1 MPRPETD
8 IEATRIRI
16 MDAADRI
23 IQERGAISFTMT
35 DLATAVGMSP
45 SNLYRFF
52 ESKDALAE
60 AMAGEWFAELL
71 VIMEGLVSADMP
83 VEEKLYQF
91 FAKRVVI
98 KRARYEEDPELFESY
113 MELGDEHFEVI
124 KGYVDLADHYMA
136 SILAEAMEK
145 GYFKGLELDTVVSLV
160 NTMVQPFCNPRLM
173 MQMMHLA
180 TEERLR
186 IVIGTILNGMQAREP
201 QAREPQARAKPG
213 LHIAS

>member
-8 IEATRIRI
+8 IAAMRSRII
-16 MDAADRI
+16 AAADHM

-71 VIMEGLVSADMP
+71 VIMEELVSADMP

-98 KRARYEEDPELFESY
+98 KRARYEDDPELFESY

-136 SILAEAMEK
+136 SILAEAMES
-145 GYFKGLELDTVVSLV
+145 GYFKGLELDAVVSLV
-160 NTMVQPFCNPRLM
+160 NTMIQPFCNPRLM

-186 IVIGTILNGMQAREP
+186 IVINTILNGLRADVEP
-201 QAREPQARAKPG
+201 VTIRPE
-213 LHIAS
+213 LHVAS

>member
-8 IEATRIRI
+8 IAATRLRI
-16 MDAADRI
+16 IAAADRM
-23 IQERGAISFTMT
+23 IQEKGAISFTMS
-35 DLATAVGMSP
+35 DLAPAVGMSP

-52 ESKDALAE
+52 ENKDALAE

-71 VIMEGLVSADMP
+71 VIMEELVSADIP

-98 KRARYEEDPELFESY
+98 KRARYEDDPELFESY
-113 MELGDEHFEVI
+113 MELGDEHFDVI

-145 GYFKGLELDTVVSLV
+145 GYFKGLELDAVVSLV
-160 NTMVQPFCNPRLM
+160 NTMMQPFCNPQLM

-186 IVIGTILNGMQAREP
+186 IVVNTIFKGLQADDGRVVT
-201 QAREPQARAKPG
+201 KPG
-213 LHIAS
+213 LHVAS

>member
-8 IEATRIRI
+8 IEATRGKI

-23 IQERGAISFTMT
+23 IQDRGAISFTMT

-52 ESKDALAE
+52 ENKDALAE

-71 VIMEGLVSADMP
+71 VIMEELVSADMP

-91 FAKRVVI
+91 FARRVVI
-98 KRARYEEDPELFESY
+98 KRARYEDDPELFEAY

-186 IVIGTILNGMQAREP
+186 IVIDTILNGMRVGEANVRS
-201 QAREPQARAKPG
+201 KPG

>member
-8 IEATRIRI
+8 IAATRSKII
-16 MDAADRI
+16 AAADQM
-23 IQERGAISFTMT
+23 IQEKGAISFTMS
-35 DLATAVGMSP
+35 DLAIAVGMSP

-52 ESKDALAE
+52 ENKDALAE

-71 VIMEGLVSADMP
+71 VIMEDLVSAEMP

-98 KRARYEEDPELFESY
+98 KRARYEDDPELFESY

-136 SILAEAMEK
+136 TILAEAMEK
-145 GYFKGLELDTVVSLV
+145 GYFKGLELDAVVSLV
-160 NTMVQPFCNPRLM
+160 NTMMQPFCNPTLM

-186 IVIGTILNGMQAREP
+186 IVINTILSGLKADEEQAVI
-201 QAREPQARAKPG
+201 KPE
-213 LHIAS
+213 LHIAG

>member
-8 IEATRIRI
+8 IAATRSRI
-16 MDAADRI
+16 IAAADQM
-23 IQERGAISFTMT
+23 IQDKGAISFTMT

-52 ESKDALAE
+52 ENKDALAE
-60 AMAGEWFAELL
+60 AMAGEWFADLEI
-71 VIMEGLVSADMP
+71 IMEELVSANIP

-91 FAKRVVI
+91 FARRLVV
-98 KRARYEEDPELFESY
+98 KRARFEDDPGLFESY

-136 SILAEAMEK
+136 TILAEAMEN
-145 GYFKGLELDTVVSLV
+145 GYFKGLELDSVVSLV
-160 NTMVQPFCNPRLM
+160 NTMMQPFCNPKLM

-186 IVIGTILNGMQAREP
+186 IVTNTILNGL
-201 QAREPQARAKPG
+201 RAEAKQRAIKPEM
-213 LHIAS
+213 HIAR

>member
-8 IEATRIRI
+8 IAAMRSRII
-16 MDAADRI
+16 AAADQM

-35 DLATAVGMSP
+35 DLASAVGMSP

-71 VIMEGLVSADMP
+71 VIMEDLVSADMP

-98 KRARYEEDPELFESY
+98 KRARYEDDPELFESY

-145 GYFKGLELDTVVSLV
+145 GYFKGLELDAVVSLV
-160 NTMVQPFCNPRLM
+160 NTMMQPFCNPQLM

-186 IVIGTILNGMQAREP
+186 IVINTILSGLKADEEQAVI
-201 QAREPQARAKPG
+201 KPE
-213 LHIAS
+213 LHIAG

>member
-8 IEATRIRI
+8 IEATRTRI
-16 MDAADRI
+16 MEAADQI
-23 IQERGAISFTMT
+23 IQDKGAISFTMT
-35 DLATAVGMSP
+35 DLATAVGMAP

-71 VIMEGLVSADMP
+71 LIMEELVASDMP

-91 FAKRVVI
+91 FAKRLVV
-98 KRARYEEDPELFESY
+98 KRARFEADPGLFESY

-136 SILAEAMEK
+136 SVLAEAMEK
-145 GYFKGLELDTVVSLV
+145 GYFKGLELDAVVSLV
-160 NTMVQPFCNPRLM
+160 NTMMQPFCNPKLM
-173 MQMMHLA
+173 MQFMHLA

-186 IVIGTILNGMQAREP
+186 IVINTILNGLRADEEQTK
-201 QAREPQARAKPG
+201 AKPE
-213 LHIAS
+213 LHVAS

>member
-8 IEATRIRI
+8 IAATRSKII
-16 MDAADRI
+16 AAADHI
-23 IQERGAISFTMT
+23 IQEKGAISFTMS
-35 DLATAVGMSP
+35 DLATATGMSP

-71 VIMEGLVSADMP
+71 VIMEDLVSADMP

-98 KRARYEEDPELFESY
+98 KRARYEDDPELFESY
-113 MELGDEHFEVI
+113 MELGDEHFDVI

-145 GYFKGLELDTVVSLV
+145 GYFKGLELDAVVSLV
-160 NTMVQPFCNPRLM
+160 NTMMQPFCNPQLM

-186 IVIGTILNGMQAREP
+186 IVINTILNGL
-201 QAREPQARAKPG
+201 RADAEQPTAKLE
-213 LHIAS
+213 LHIAG

>member
-8 IEATRIRI
+8 IAATRYRI
-16 MDAADRI
+16 IAAADRM
-23 IQERGAISFTMT
+23 IQEKGAISFTMS

-52 ESKDALAE
+52 ENKDALAE

-71 VIMEGLVSADMP
+71 VIMEELVSADMP

-98 KRARYEEDPELFESY
+98 KRARYEDDPELFESY
-113 MELGDEHFEVI
+113 MELGDEHFDVI

-145 GYFKGLELDTVVSLV
+145 GYFKGLELDAVVSLV
-160 NTMVQPFCNPRLM
+160 NTMMQPFCNPQLM

-186 IVIGTILNGMQAREP
+186 IVINTIFKGLQADNDRLIT
-201 QAREPQARAKPG
+201 KPE
-213 LHIAS
+213 LHVAG

>member
-8 IEATRIRI
+8 IAATRAKII
-16 MDAADRI
+16 AAADKMI
-23 IQERGAISFTMT
+23 EERGAISFTMS
-35 DLATAVGMSP
+35 DLANAVGMAP
-45 SNLYRFF
+45 SSLYRFF
-52 ESKDALAE
+52 ENKDALAE

-71 VIMEGLVSADMP
+71 AIMEELVSADMP

-91 FAKRVVI
+91 FARRVVI
-98 KRARYEEDPELFESY
+98 KRERYEEDPELFESY
-113 MELGDEHFEVI
+113 MELGNEHFEVI

-145 GYFKGLELDTVVSLV
+145 GYFKGLDLDSVVSLV
-160 NTMVQPFCNPRLM
+160 NTMMQPFCNPQLM

-186 IVIGTILNGMQAREP
+186 IVINTILTGLEANSDTVA
-201 QAREPQARAKPG
+201 AKPE
-213 LHIAS
+213 LYVAS

>member
-8 IEATRIRI
+8 IAATRLKII
-16 MDAADRI
+16 AAADRM
-23 IQERGAISFTMT
+23 IQEKGAISFTMS

-52 ESKDALAE
+52 ENKDALAE

-71 VIMEGLVSADMP
+71 VIMEDLVSADMP

-98 KRARYEEDPELFESY
+98 KRARYEDDPELFESY
-113 MELGDEHFEVI
+113 MELGDEHFDVI

-145 GYFKGLELDTVVSLV
+145 GYFKGLELDAVVSLV
-160 NTMVQPFCNPRLM
+160 NTMMQPFCNPQLM

-186 IVIGTILNGMQAREP
+186 IVINTIFKGLQADD
-201 QAREPQARAKPG
+201 ARPITKPE
-213 LHIAS
+213 LHVAS

>member
-8 IEATRIRI
+8 IEATRGKI

-23 IQERGAISFTMT
+23 IQDRGAISFTMT

-52 ESKDALAE
+52 ENKDALAE

-71 VIMEGLVSADMP
+71 VIMEELVSADMP

-91 FAKRVVI
+91 FARRVVI
-98 KRARYEEDPELFESY
+98 KRARYEDDPELFEAY

-136 SILAEAMEK
+136 SILAGAMEK

-186 IVIGTILNGMQAREP
+186 IVIDTILNGMRVGEANVRS
-201 QAREPQARAKPG
+201 KPG

>member
-8 IEATRIRI
+8 IAATRLRI
-16 MDAADRI
+16 IAAADRM

-71 VIMEGLVSADMP
+71 VIMEELVSADMP

-91 FAKRVVI
+91 FAQRVVI
-98 KRARYEEDPELFESY
+98 KRARYEDDPELFQSY

-136 SILAEAMEK
+136 SILAEAMES
-145 GYFKGLELDTVVSLV
+145 GYFKGLELDAVVSLV
-160 NTMVQPFCNPRLM
+160 NTMIQPFCNPRLM

-186 IVIGTILNGMQAREP
+186 IVIKTILNGLRADVEP
-201 QAREPQARAKPG
+201 VTIRPE
-213 LHIAS
+213 LHIPG

>member
-8 IEATRIRI
+8 IEATRTKI
-16 MDAADRI
+16 MAVANQI
-23 IQERGAISFTMT
+23 IQEKGAISFTMT
-35 DLATAVGMSP
+35 DLASSVGMSP

-52 ESKDALAE
+52 ENKDALAE

-91 FAKRVVI
+91 FAKRLVL

-145 GYFKGLELDTVVSLV
+145 GYFKGLELDAVVSLV
-160 NTMVQPFCNPRLM
+160 NAMVQPFCNPGLM

-186 IVIGTILNGMQAREP
+186 IVINTILNGMRANAEQP
-201 QAREPQARAKPG
+201 TAKPQ
-213 LHIAS
+213 LHIAG

>member
-1 MPRPETD
+1 M
-8 IEATRIRI
+8 
-16 MDAADRI
+16 
-23 IQERGAISFTMT
+23 S
-35 DLATAVGMSP
+35 DLAAAVGMSP

-60 AMAGEWFAELL
+60 AMAGEWFSELL
-71 VIMEGLVSADMP
+71 VIMEGLVSAEMP

-160 NTMVQPFCNPRLM
+160 NTMVQPFCNPQLM

-186 IVIGTILNGMQAREP
+186 IVIDTILNGMHSREP
-201 QAREPQARAKPG
+201 QTRAKPG

>member
-8 IEATRIRI
+8 IAATRAKI
-16 MDAADRI
+16 MDAAEHI

-60 AMAGEWFAELL
+60 AMAGEWFADLEI
-71 VIMEGLVSADMP
+71 IMEELVSAEMP

-91 FAKRVVI
+91 FAKRLIV
-98 KRARYEEDPELFESY
+98 KRARFADDPGLFESY

-136 SILAEAMEK
+136 TILAEAMEQ

-160 NTMVQPFCNPRLM
+160 NTMMQPFCNPKLM

-186 IVIGTILNGMQAREP
+186 IVINTILSGL
-201 QAREPQARAKPG
+201 RADQEQPIIKPE
-213 LHIAS
+213 LHVAG

>member
-8 IEATRIRI
+8 IAATRTRI
-16 MDAADRI
+16 MDAAEHI
-23 IQERGAISFTMT
+23 IQEKGAVSFTMT

-60 AMAGEWFAELL
+60 AMAGEWFAELEI
-71 VIMEGLVSADMP
+71 IMEALVSAEMP

-91 FAKRVVI
+91 FAKRLVI
-98 KRARYEEDPELFESY
+98 KRARYADDPGLFESY

-136 SILAEAMEK
+136 TILAEAMEK
-145 GYFKGLELDTVVSLV
+145 GYFRGLELDTVVSLV
-160 NTMVQPFCNPRLM
+160 NTMMQPFCNPRLM

-186 IVIGTILNGMQAREP
+186 IVINTILNGLQAETKQPTVRSEIYI
-201 QAREPQARAKPG
+201 AR
-213 LHIAS
+213 

>member
-1 MPRPETD
+1 MPRPETN
-8 IEATRIRI
+8 IEATRLKI
-16 MDAADRI
+16 MAAADQM
-23 IQERGAISFTMT
+23 IQEKGAISFTMT

-52 ESKDALAE
+52 ENKDALAE
-60 AMAGEWFAELL
+60 AMAEDWFAELQ
-71 VIMEGLVSADMP
+71 VIMEELVSADMP

-91 FAKRVVI
+91 FAKRLVV
-98 KRARYEEDPELFESY
+98 KRARYEDDPGLFESY

-145 GYFKGLELDTVVSLV
+145 GYFKGLELDSIVSLV
-160 NTMVQPFCNPRLM
+160 NAMMQPFCNPRLM

-186 IVIGTILNGMQAREP
+186 IVINTILNGLRASEEQIA
-201 QAREPQARAKPG
+201 AKPE
-213 LHIAS
+213 LHIAG

>member
-8 IEATRIRI
+8 IAATRSRI
-16 MDAADRI
+16 IAAADQM

-71 VIMEGLVSADMP
+71 IIMEDLVSADMP

-98 KRARYEEDPELFESY
+98 KRSRYEDDPELFESY

-145 GYFKGLELDTVVSLV
+145 GYFKGLELDSVVSLV
-160 NTMVQPFCNPRLM
+160 NTMMQPFCNPQLM

-186 IVIGTILNGMQAREP
+186 IVINTILSGLKADEEQAII
-201 QAREPQARAKPG
+201 KPE
-213 LHIAS
+213 LHIAG

>member
-8 IEATRIRI
+8 IAATRSRI
-16 MDAADRI
+16 IAAADRM
-23 IQERGAISFTMT
+23 IQEKGAISFTMT

-71 VIMEGLVSADMP
+71 VIMEDLVSADMP

-98 KRARYEEDPELFESY
+98 KRARYEDDPELFESY
-113 MELGDEHFEVI
+113 MELGDEHFDVI

-145 GYFKGLELDTVVSLV
+145 GYFKGLELDAVVSLV
-160 NTMVQPFCNPRLM
+160 NTMMQPFCNPQLM

-186 IVIGTILNGMQAREP
+186 IVINTILNGLRADTER
-201 QAREPQARAKPG
+201 ATAKPE
-213 LHIAS
+213 LHIAG